1 MKLQKEVGNFLF
13 TIDFPVEE
21 ILQEIKENKEDW
33 KEYYNQEVE
42 SNHKE
47 VTPKEVEKDIDKLI
61 EAVHLYS
68 SDEDRINQLFRVLPL
83 KKNKKLS
90 KSSKPVLHTMKSGT
104 YLEDRYGWRTQ
115 NLRMVAIDE
124 LNAKIYLDS
133 TIVHY

>member
-1 MKLQKEVGNFLF
+1 M
-13 TIDFPVEE
+13 
-21 ILQEIKENKEDW
+21 KEDW

-68 SDEDRINQLFRVLPL
+68 SDEDRINQLFRLLPL

-90 KSSKPVLHTMKSGT
+90 KSSKPVLHVLKYGA
-104 YLEDRYGWRTQ
+104 YLEDHYGWKTK

-124 LNAKIYLDS
+124 LNAKVYLDS